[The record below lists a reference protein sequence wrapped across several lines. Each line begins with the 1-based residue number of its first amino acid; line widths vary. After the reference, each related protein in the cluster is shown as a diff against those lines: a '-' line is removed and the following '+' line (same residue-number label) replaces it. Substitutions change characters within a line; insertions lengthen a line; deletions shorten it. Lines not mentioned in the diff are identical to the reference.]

1 MASVATGSR
10 LVVHAGEVGVTLRVL
25 RGVDVGRA
33 GWTVPVMA
41 DLEHLKSLVDAGGPG
56 AHTHRVVVEIPSEDG
71 PLRMDAE
78 IVVTEADLT
87 LRAPRARPTRAIRAA
102 ALTDQRRENVR
113 GLVKLEF
120 RGTLMQRPPS
130 TPRGRRRSPGHLAA
144 LGPGDGAQAELVGS
158 TTSVSAGGVC
168 VDLGQGR
175 PLAEGLTLYGEI
187 TLPNGDLVPALL
199 LVVEQT
205 PQGFRAEFSDI
216 SPIDSERLV
225 RLVFDRERGGL
236 AKRG

>member
-1 MASVATGSR
+1 MASVAAGSR
-10 LVVHAGEVGVTLRVL
+10 LVVRSGEVGVTLRVL

-33 GWTVPVMA
+33 GWAVPVLA
-41 DLEHLKSLVDAGGPG
+41 DLEHLKSLVDAGL
-56 AHTHRVVVEIPSEDG
+56 RVVVEIPAEDG
-71 PLRMDAE
+71 PLRVEAE
-78 IVVTEADLT
+78 LVVTEADLT

-113 GLVKLEF
+113 GPVQLEF
-120 RGTLMQRPPS
+120 RGTLMQRPPT
-130 TPRGRRRSPGHLAA
+130 TPRGRRRSPGYLAA
-144 LGPGDGAQAELVGS
+144 LGPGDGAQADLVGT

-168 VDLGQGR
+168 VDLEQGR

-205 PQGFRAEFSDI
+205 PQGFRAEFTDI

-225 RLVFDRERGGL
+225 RLVFDRERSGL